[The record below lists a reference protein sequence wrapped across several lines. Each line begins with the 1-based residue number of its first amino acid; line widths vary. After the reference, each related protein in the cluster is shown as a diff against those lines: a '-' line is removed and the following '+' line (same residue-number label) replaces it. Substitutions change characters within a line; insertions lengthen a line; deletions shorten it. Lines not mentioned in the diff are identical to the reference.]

1 VASDTTRETPT
12 DRPAP
17 DDPRKP
23 DSPDDI
29 AKPAWKYIAGKTLR
43 EFTSDGCID
52 LAAALTYFAVLA
64 LFPALI
70 ALVSLLGVI
79 GQGGAMTSLLDVFAE
94 IAPESVVEVIRGPL
108 EDFASSPAAGL
119 ALVSG
124 IVVAIWAASGYVSAF
139 SRAMNRVYEIEEG
152 RPVWKLKPLQL
163 LVTLSG
169 IALMLV
175 IAVILAVSGPVA
187 EAVGSALGIGATTQ
201 LVWSILK
208 WPVLLALV
216 VVMVAILYY
225 ATPNAKQPKLRWMS
239 MGALIALVIFAIA
252 SLLFGVYVSN
262 FSNYD
267 RTFGSLAGVVVFL
280 LWLWIANLAL
290 LFGAEFDAEL
300 ERGRQLQAGIAA
312 EETIQLPPRGISKS
326 KKTRKKEMQDI
337 ETGRRLR
344 ERADRMREKTPGS

>member
-1 VASDTTRETPT
+1 MASDTTRETPT

-326 KKTRKKEMQDI
+326 KKTRKKELQDI

-344 ERADRMREKTPGS
+344 ERADRIREKTPGS

>member
-1 VASDTTRETPT
+1 MASDITRETPT

-29 AKPAWKYIAGKTLR
+29 AKPSWKYVVGKTLR

-52 LAAALTYFAVLA
+52 IAAALTYFAVLA

-79 GQGGAMTSLLDVFAE
+79 GQGGAMASLLDVFAE

-108 EDFASSPAAGL
+108 EDFASSPAAGF

-124 IVVAIWAASGYVSAF
+124 ILVAIWAASGYVSAF

-163 LVTLSG
+163 LVTLIG

-187 EAVGSALGIGATTQ
+187 EVVGSALGIGGTTRF
-201 LVWSILK
+201 VWSILK
-208 WPVLLALV
+208 WPVLLAIV

-239 MGALIALVIFAIA
+239 MGAFIALLMLTIA

-290 LFGAEFDAEL
+290 LFGAEFNAEL
-300 ERGRQLQAGIAA
+300 ERSRQLQAGIAA
-312 EETIQLPPRGISKS
+312 EETIQLPPRSVSKS
-326 KKTRKKEMQDI
+326 KKTRTKELQDI

-344 ERADRMREKTPGS
+344 ERADRIREKTPGS

>member
-29 AKPAWKYIAGKTLR
+29 AKLSWKYIAGKTLR

-94 IAPESVVEVIRGPL
+94 IAPESVVEVIRAPL

-139 SRAMNRVYEIEEG
+139 SRGMNRVYEIEEG
-152 RPVWKLKPLQL
+152 RPVWALKPLQL

-216 VVMVAILYY
+216 MVMVAILYY

-344 ERADRMREKTPGS
+344 ERADRMREKPPGS